1 MTDIYSIDKEEVIM
15 FDIEILGYNFYR
27 NYDIN
32 KYPVVEMKARYEDDA
47 FINRITFERIYDA
60 IALVYNDDLN
70 TIADMIKNFV
80 DELWKE
86 FHKGIPKVYEI
97 SFHITLP
104 VIDDGRIKYIIN
116 REFKKRLDMKRDED
130 KLCRALSNSR
140 FGLGIEPNHYYAV
153 LPRGSGK
160 WETQMKMFE
169 NYIKTGKVEFV
180 PNRDIRTLLP
190 ESCYID
196 TDTVLA
202 DSIVDTLR
210 YAQYDIKYVDKYLE
224 AKEKIKEYEKMKIE
238 NVIFND
244 PATIVF
250 WRDGSKT
257 VVKAKDE
264 PYDPEKGLAMAIAKK
279 AYGNE
284 GNYYNEFKKFIK
296 DDVKEE
302 SEEKNE

>member
-1 MTDIYSIDKEEVIM
+1 M
-15 FDIEILGYNFYR
+15 FDIEILGYSFYYEHDDR
-27 NYDIN
+27 
-32 KYPVVEMKARYEDDA
+32 KYPIINIEARHEDI
-47 FINRITFERIYDA
+47 FLGMPIKFERVYDA
-60 IALVYNDDLN
+60 YDWVYNRLDGTLD
-70 TIADMIKNFV
+70 DMIKNFV

-97 SFHITLP
+97 SLYISLP
-104 VIDDGRIKYIIN
+104 VGLNMWIKEHIRN
-116 REFKKRLDMKRDED
+116 ELNKRLAIKRDED
-130 KLCRALSNSR
+130 KFYRALSNMK
-140 FGLGIEPNHYYAV
+140 FGLGIEPDINKTFLV
-153 LPRGSGK
+153 LGRGSGK
-160 WETQMKMFE
+160 WETQMKMLE

-196 TDTVLA
+196 TDLV
-202 DSIVDTLR
+202 DSIMDTCIYTKEIAKDR
-210 YAQYDIKYVDKYLE
+210 AK
-224 AKEKIKEYEKMKIE
+224 AKEKIKEYEKMQIE

-264 PYDPEKGLAMAIAKK
+264 PFDPEKGLAMAIAKK

-296 DDVKEE
+296 DEPKVKVSSIEGVLE
-302 SEEKNE
+302 YLEPKEEKNE

>member
-1 MTDIYSIDKEEVIM
+1 M
-15 FDIEILGYNFYR
+15 FDIRILGFSFYHEH
-27 NYDIN
+27 DDS
-32 KYPVVEMKARYEDDA
+32 KYPVVEMEARYEDD
-47 FINRITFERIYDA
+47 FLCMSMLEFERVYDA
-60 IALVYNDDLN
+60 NDFVHNRLDGTLD
-70 TIADMIKNFV
+70 DMIKDFV

-97 SFHITLP
+97 RLYITLP
-104 VIDDGRIKYIIN
+104 IRPTTWIREHIDN
-116 REFKKRLDMKRDED
+116 EFKRRLAMKREED
-130 KLCRALSNSR
+130 KFYRALSNST
-140 FGLGIEPNHYYAV
+140 FGLGIDIVPEEVRDELVNKTF
-153 LPRGSGK
+153 LILGRSSGK
-160 WETQMKMFE
+160 WETQMKMLE

-190 ESCYID
+190 KSCPLDTDDSILDACRYID
-196 TDTVLA
+196 EIAKD
-202 DSIVDTLR
+202 R
-210 YAQYDIKYVDKYLE
+210 

-238 NVIFND
+238 KVIFND

-279 AYGNE
+279 VYGNE

-296 DDVKEE
+296 DVK
-302 SEEKNE
+302 EEKNEQ

>member
-1 MTDIYSIDKEEVIM
+1 M
-15 FDIEILGYNFYR
+15 FDIEILGYNF
-27 NYDIN
+27 NYEHDKN
-32 KYPVVEMKARYEDDA
+32 KYPIVKIEARHEDN
-47 FINRITFERIYDA
+47 FLCMPMLEFERVYDA
-60 IALVYNDDLN
+60 NVLSLPC
-70 TIADMIKNFV
+70 MIKDFV

-97 SFHITLP
+97 RLYITLP
-104 VIDDGRIKYIIN
+104 VMSDRISSELIIN
-116 REFKKRLDMKRDED
+116 EFKKCLAIKHDTDIFCRL
-130 KLCRALSNSR
+130 LSNSR
-140 FGLGIEPNHYYAV
+140 FGLGIEPDDNHCYMV

-160 WETQMKMFE
+160 WEAQMKMLE
-169 NYIKTGKVEFV
+169 NYIKTGKVELV
-180 PNRDIRTLLP
+180 PNRDIRTILP

-196 TDTVLA
+196 TDLAVL
-202 DSIVDTLR
+202 DTYIDEIAKDR
-210 YAQYDIKYVDKYLE
+210 AK

-257 VVKAKDE
+257 VVKAIDE

-302 SEEKNE
+302 SEEKNEQ